1 MDRTPPLDPITELLT
16 TYNELNS
23 THIDTL
29 SSPPSAL
36 EFLRFVARNRPFVVR
51 GGASDWEATRTWDIE
66 TLKRLLEGQ
75 SIQVAV
81 TPHGYLY
88 PFPSLIDR
96 YITRR
101 YFMLRNQKRRRSNQK
116 PGRRTHLRQAVGRT
130 TVLFTI
136 HRFHLRTRT
145 SQPLITSLRSPL
157 RANPFVS
164 RDSLRPLSS
173 SLPLLTIA

>member
-36 EFLRFVARNRPFVVR
+36 EFLRSVARNRPFVVR
-51 GGASDWEATRTWDIE
+51 GGASDWKATRTWDIE
-66 TLKRLLEGQ
+66 TLKRLLDGQ

-88 PFPSLIDR
+88 PFAFCLFDTYLPRDTYAKEPRNADAPTKNQDGELI
-96 YITRR
+96 
-101 YFMLRNQKRRRSNQK
+101 FVK
-116 PGRRTHLRQAVGRT
+116 PWEEQQS
-130 TVLFTI
+130 FPEFI
-136 HRFHLRTRT
+136 DFIS
-145 SQPLITSLRSPL
+145 SQELRSPSSSGSEV
-157 RANPFVS
+157 RYAQTRSSHVIPFS
-164 RDSLRPLSS
+164 PLSS
-173 SLPLLTIA
+173 LLPL

>member
-16 TYNELNS
+16 TYNELNA

-29 SSPPSAL
+29 PSPPSAL
-36 EFLRFVARNRPFVVR
+36 EFLRFVARNRPVVVR
-51 GGASDWEATRTWDIE
+51 AGASDWTATRTWDIE

-81 TPHGYLY
+81 TPQGYLY
-88 PFPSLIDR
+88 TFAFCLFDAYKEITYAKEPRNADAPTKTQDGELI
-96 YITRR
+96 
-101 YFMLRNQKRRRSNQK
+101 FVK
-116 PGRRTHLRQAVGRT
+116 PWEEQQSFSR
-130 TVLFTI
+130 I

-157 RANPFVS
+157 CANPLVS
-164 RDSLRPLSS
+164 RDPLPPFS
-173 SLPLLTIA
+173 SLFPLLTLS